1 MTDDTSR
8 DRAASSSS
16 DEADWRACVEYETKR
31 VVVGD
36 LEVQVFQMEEL
47 PVAASLFMLAE
58 MDANVTEISGTRL
71 WTGSHF
77 LSRYLWRHPELVQD
91 KQVLELGAGT
101 GICSIVASKLGAN
114 KCLATDGDEEVVELL
129 QKNVKVNG
137 AESVVTAR
145 SLFWGDEPSAQTLLT
160 EFPGAFTD
168 VDIVLAGD
176 VLYKS
181 ELLPLLF
188 ATVARVL
195 KVKGGGRAFVLCH
208 IPRAD
213 VTHDLVQK
221 QIVDSGLQF
230 EEVELPAEDI
240 ADAAAELEECPEED
254 VKRARLYYI
263 TAKDK

>member
-1 MTDDTSR
+1 MAKSR
-8 DRAASSSS
+8 NRVASTSS

-77 LSRYLWRHPELVQD
+77 LSRYLWRHPELVRG
-91 KQVLELGAGT
+91 KRVLELGAGT
-101 GICSIVASKLGAN
+101 GICSIVSSKLGAV

-129 QKNVKVNG
+129 AKNVQVNE
-137 AESVVTAR
+137 AEDVVTAR
-145 SLFWGDEPSAQTLLT
+145 SLFWGDEPSAQTLLK
-160 EFPGAFTD
+160 EFPGALTD
-168 VDIVLAGD
+168 VDVVLAGD

-181 ELLPLLF
+181 D
-188 ATVARVL
+188 TVTRVL
-195 KVKGGGRAFVLCH
+195 ASDDDVERAFVLCH
-208 IPRAD
+208 IPRAE

-221 QIVDSGLQF
+221 QIINSGLNF
-230 EEVELPAEDI
+230 EKVKLPAEDV
-240 ADAAAELEECPEED
+240 ADAAAELEECPVED
-254 VKRARLYYI
+254 VERARLYYI
-263 TAKDK
+263 TR

>member
-1 MTDDTSR
+1 MR

-77 LSRYLWRHPELVQD
+77 LSRYLWRHPELVQG
-91 KQVLELGAGT
+91 KRVLELGAGT
-101 GICSIVASKLGAN
+101 GICSIVSSKLGAV
-114 KCLATDGDEEVVELL
+114 KCLATDGDEEVVDLL
-129 QKNVKVNG
+129 TKNVQVNEV
-137 AESVVTAR
+137 ESVVTAR
-145 SLFWGDEPSAQTLLT
+145 SLFWGDKLSAQMLLK
-160 EFPGAFTD
+160 EFPDALD

-188 ATVARVL
+188 DTVTQVLTLDDAERV
-195 KVKGGGRAFVLCH
+195 FVLCH

-221 QIVDSGLQF
+221 QITDSGLKF
-230 EEVELPAEDI
+230 EEVKLPVEDV
-240 ADAAAELEECPEED
+240 ADAAAELEECPVED
-254 VKRARLYYI
+254 VERAKLYYI
-263 TAKDK
+263 TKEIL

>member
-1 MTDDTSR
+1 MTDTSTMR
-8 DRAASSSS
+8 GRAASSSS

-77 LSRYLWRHPELVQD
+77 LIWRHPELVQG
-91 KQVLELGAGT
+91 KRVLELGAGT
-101 GICSIVASKLGAN
+101 GICSIVSSRLGAV

-129 QKNVKVNG
+129 TKNVQVNEAEG
-137 AESVVTAR
+137 AVMAR
-145 SLFWGDEPSAQTLLT
+145 SLFWGDEPSAQTLLE
-160 EFPGAFTD
+160 EFPGGFTD
-168 VDIVLAGD
+168 VDVVLAGD

-188 ATVARVL
+188 ATVTRVL
-195 KVKGGGRAFVLCH
+195 KTEDGVERTFVLCH

-221 QIVDSGLQF
+221 QIIDSGLKF
-230 EEVELPAEDI
+230 EEVKLPAEDI
-240 ADAAAELEECPEED
+240 ADAAAELEECPIED
-254 VKRARLYYI
+254 VERAKLYYI
-263 TAKDK
+263 TK

>member
-1 MTDDTSR
+1 MASAR

-77 LSRYLWRHPELVQD
+77 LSRYLWSHPELV
-91 KQVLELGAGT
+91 KGKRVLELGAGT
-101 GICSIVASKLGAN
+101 GICSIVSSKLGAV
-114 KCLATDGDEEVVELL
+114 KCLATDGDEEVVGLL
-129 QKNVKVNG
+129 AKNVQVNKADG
-137 AESVVTAR
+137 VVTAR
-145 SLFWGDEPSAQTLLT
+145 SLFWGDEPSAQTLLE
-160 EFPGAFTD
+160 EFSGALTD
-168 VDIVLAGD
+168 VDVVLAGD

-188 ATVARVL
+188 ATVTRVL
-195 KVKGGGRAFVLCH
+195 KADEAERAFVLCH

-221 QIVDSGLQF
+221 QIIESGLKY
-230 EEVELPAEDI
+230 EEVKLPAEDV
-240 ADAAAELEECPEED
+240 ASAAAELEECPIED
-254 VKRARLYYI
+254 VERARLYYI
-263 TAKDK
+263 TR